1 VGAAFFVSGGAF
13 ITGTDTGVGK
23 TLATASLISVL
34 QLSGLRVVG
43 MKPVASGSSRT
54 HDGWHNA
61 DAAIIAQYSS
71 GTPAYS
77 LVNPFAFEPPIA
89 PHIAARDAGVDITL
103 DPIIAAFST
112 LSQKAE
118 CVVVEGVGGWCAP
131 LSATLMQADI
141 ARELK
146 LPVILVVGLRL
157 GCLNHTLLSARAIE
171 ADGCTFLGWIGSQID
186 PDMARVDDNL
196 ATLRERL
203 PAPCLGVFPFTD
215 SPDPRVMQMFL
226 RGSVPVISAACRRE
240 P

>member
-1 VGAAFFVSGGAF
+1 MSGAIF

-23 TLATASLISVL
+23 TLTTASLISEL

-54 HDGWHNA
+54 LDGWRND

-71 GTPAYS
+71 GTPAYA

-89 PHIAARDAGVDITL
+89 PHIAAREEGVEITL
-103 DPIIAAFST
+103 DPIVAAFST
-112 LSQKAE
+112 LSQNAD
-118 CVVVEGVGGWCAP
+118 CVIVEGVGGWCAP

-141 ARELK
+141 ARALK

-157 GCLNHTLLSARAIE
+157 GCLNHALLSARAIE
-171 ADGCTFLGWIGSQID
+171 ADGCTLLGWIGSQVD
-186 PDMARVDDNL
+186 PDMDRVEENL

-203 PAPCLGVFPFTD
+203 PVPCLGVFPFTE

-226 RGSVPVISAACRRE
+226 RGSVPLISGACRAA